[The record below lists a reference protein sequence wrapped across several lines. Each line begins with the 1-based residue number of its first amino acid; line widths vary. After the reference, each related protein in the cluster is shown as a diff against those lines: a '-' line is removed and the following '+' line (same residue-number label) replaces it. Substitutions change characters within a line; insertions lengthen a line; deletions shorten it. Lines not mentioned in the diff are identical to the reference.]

1 MSGQR
6 ILRRFPF
13 ALNLGTDICN
23 VNRIRGI
30 LESSRGVRFVQRIL
44 NEDERGHPKIQCIL
58 NNGTPL
64 SINQSA
70 KSPAPMINHHAEV
83 AAAYEKKPSPSKPAP
98 NLDKMQLAATF
109 MAGRFAAK
117 EAVIKAHPQKN
128 LTWHGITISHQA
140 STHADRKGAPA
151 AIIKGTDEDY
161 EALISISHDG
171 DYATAVCLGAQHASQ
186 AED

>member
-6 ILRRFPF
+6 VLRSFPL
-13 ALNLGTDICN
+13 ALNLGADICHIT
-23 VNRIRGI
+23 RIRRI
-30 LESSRGVRFVQRIL
+30 LESPRASRFVQRIL
-44 NEDERGHPKIQCIL
+44 NDEERSHPKIQCIL
-58 NNGTPL
+58 NKGHSPSL
-64 SINQSA
+64 SRAA
-70 KSPAPMINHHAEV
+70 KTSCAMGEHHTT
-83 AAAYEKKPSPSKPAP
+83 AAAAAGVEDHSPSTAAP
-98 NLDKMQLAATF
+98 NLDELQLAATF

-151 AIIKGTDEDY
+151 AIIRGTNEDY

-171 DYATAVCLGAQHASQ
+171 DYASAVCLGARH
-186 AED
+186 AEDL

>member
-1 MSGQR
+1 MA
-6 ILRRFPF
+6 P
-13 ALNLGTDICN
+13 
-23 VNRIRGI
+23 
-30 LESSRGVRFVQRIL
+30 GVKDL
-44 NEDERGHPKIQCIL
+44 
-58 NNGTPL
+58 
-64 SINQSA
+64 
-70 KSPAPMINHHAEV
+70 
-83 AAAYEKKPSPSKPAP
+83 SPSTVTS
-98 NLDKMQLAATF
+98 NLDELQLAATF

-151 AIIKGTDEDY
+151 AIIRGANEDY

-171 DYATAVCLGAQHASQ
+171 DYATAVCLGAQHAGL

>member
-13 ALNLGTDICN
+13 PLNLGTDVCH
-23 VNRIRGI
+23 VTRVRKI
-30 LESSRGVRFVQRIL
+30 LESPRASRFVQRVL
-44 NEDERGHPKIQCIL
+44 NDEERGHPKIQCIL
-58 NNGTPL
+58 KKEHSSNLGR
-64 SINQSA
+64 SA
-70 KSPAPMINHHAEV
+70 AMAPGV
-83 AAAYEKKPSPSKPAP
+83 KDLSPSTVTS
-98 NLDKMQLAATF
+98 NLDELQLAATF

-151 AIIKGTDEDY
+151 AIIRGANEDY

-171 DYATAVCLGAQHASQ
+171 DYATAVCLGAQHAGL

>member
-13 ALNLGTDICN
+13 PLNLGTDVCH
-23 VNRIRGI
+23 VTRVRKI
-30 LESSRGVRFVQRIL
+30 LESPRASRFVQRVL
-44 NEDERGHPKIQCIL
+44 NDEERGHPKIQCIL
-58 NNGTPL
+58 KKEHSSNLGR
-64 SINQSA
+64 SA
-70 KSPAPMINHHAEV
+70 AMAPGV
-83 AAAYEKKPSPSKPAP
+83 KDLSPSTVTS
-98 NLDKMQLAATF
+98 NLDELQLAATF
-109 MAGRFAAK
+109 MAGRMADLTEIGITRFAAK

-151 AIIKGTDEDY
+151 AIIRGANEDY

-171 DYATAVCLGAQHASQ
+171 DYATAVCLGAQHAGL